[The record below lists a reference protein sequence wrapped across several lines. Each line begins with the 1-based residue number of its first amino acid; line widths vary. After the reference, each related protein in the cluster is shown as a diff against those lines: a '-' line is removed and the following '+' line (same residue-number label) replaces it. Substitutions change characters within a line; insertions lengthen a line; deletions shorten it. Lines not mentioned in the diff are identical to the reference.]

1 MTELRATYRLQ
12 LGTDLDFAAARDLV
26 PYLWDLGISHLY
38 LSPSFQA
45 RPGSAHGY
53 DVTDPG
59 RISEELGGEDGF
71 RALAE
76 AGLGVILDIVPNH
89 MAAADENRYWADPE
103 LRAKFFDID
112 HETGRWR
119 RFFDI
124 DHLAAVRQ
132 EDPEV
137 FAETHRLAVRL
148 VREGLVDGLR
158 IDHPDGLA
166 DPAGYL
172 RRLRAEGV
180 ERVWVEKILDP
191 GERLRDWPVEGTVG
205 YEFLNDVAALFV
217 DSAGEEA
224 LTALHPEPFD
234 PIGAKLEQA
243 RTTFQP
249 EIARLRKL
257 LDHPELEQ
265 AVSMLPVYRTYI
277 PPIEDPDREALAGN
291 PLSSLLLEGRA
302 PREFVTR
309 FQQTTPAVMAK
320 GVEDTAFYRYTRL
333 MALNEVGG
341 DPTRFGI
348 SVERFHEG
356 CLERARRFPRGLLI
370 TQTHDTKRSGDARA
384 RIGALAGMAEE
395 WAAQV
400 ERWRELVPEGGP
412 PNWSEAYL
420 IFQTLVGA
428 WPLELERLEAYVE
441 KALREAKQSTNWV
454 EPDHGYERA
463 VREWCGALY
472 DNRRFVDEL
481 ESFAAR
487 VAQEGERSALGQTLL
502 KLTAPGVP
510 DVYQGDEL
518 WALSL
523 VDPDNR
529 RPVDWGRRREALAE
543 LRAGAEPTRE
553 TIKMFLIHRALGLRA
568 RRPEAFAG
576 GYTPVAAGERCCAFL
591 RGGSLATMAAAPASL
606 AHCPASPASTT
617 VLAATATRS
626 SNEGIELD
634 LPGLAAGRWRDVLS
648 GAELDLRGRVPLER
662 VSFGEWPVALL
673 ERVDQ

>member
-1 MTELRATYRLQ
+1 MSDLRATYRLQ
-12 LGTDLDFAAARDLV
+12 LGTDLDFAAARELV
-26 PYLWDLGISHLY
+26 PYFRDLGVSHLY

-45 RPGSAHGY
+45 RRGSAHGY

-89 MAAADENRYWADPE
+89 MAAADENRYWADPG

-137 FAETHRLAVRL
+137 FAETHRLALRL

-172 RRLRAEGV
+172 RRLRQEGV

-191 GERLRDWPVEGTVG
+191 GEPLRDWPVEGTVG

-217 DSAGEEA
+217 DPAGEDA
-224 LTALHPEPFD
+224 LTRLAPGSFD
-234 PIGAKLEQA
+234 PTLSKHEQVV
-243 RTTFQP
+243 TTFAP
-249 EIARLRKL
+249 EVERLRRL
-257 LDHPELEQ
+257 CDAPDLER
-265 AVSMLPVYRTYI
+265 ALSSLPVYRTYV
-277 PPIEDPDREALAGN
+277 PPVEEADREALAGN
-291 PLSSLLLEGRA
+291 PLSSLLLEGKA

-320 GVEDTAFYRYTRL
+320 GVEDTAFYRYVRL
-333 MALNEVGG
+333 LALNEVGG

-348 SVERFHEG
+348 PVERFHEG
-356 CLERARRFPRGLLI
+356 CLERAGRFPRGLLI
-370 TQTHDTKRSGDARA
+370 TQTHDTKRSGDVRA

-395 WAAQV
+395 WASLAIS
-400 ERWRELVPEGGP
+400 WRALVPAECGP
-412 PNWSEAYL
+412 SWNEAYL
-420 IFQTLVGA
+420 IFQTMVGA
-428 WPLELERLEAYVE
+428 WPLELERLEAYVV

-454 EPDHGYERA
+454 EPDHRYERS
-463 VREWCGALY
+463 VRDWCRALY
-472 DNRRFVDEL
+472 SNRAFLDEL
-481 ESFAAR
+481 EPFAEWLAR
-487 VAQEGERSALGQTLL
+487 EGERSALAQTLL

-529 RPVDWGRRREALAE
+529 RPVDWARRREALAE
-543 LRAGAEPTRE
+543 LRGGTEPTCE
-553 TIKMFLIHRALGLRA
+553 TIKMFLIHRALDLRA

-576 GYTPVAAGERCCAFL
+576 GYAPVPAGERCCAYL
-591 RGGSLATMAAAPASL
+591 RGGPRPGAADAAASPGATAQPA
-606 AHCPASPASTT
+606 
-617 VLAATATRS
+617 VLAATGIRS
-626 SNEGIELD
+626 GVDGIQLD
-634 LPGLAAGRWRDVLS
+634 LPTSASGRWRDVLT

-662 VSFGEWPVALL
+662 IAFGDWPVALL
-673 ERVDQ
+673 ERAG